1 MGEGGK
7 VTAVVL
13 SCAAAALL
21 GIAVLVFAGI
31 RSRNMHYWLSSY
43 LRQRHPGPGPL
54 PPGTTVYVA
63 VADHFEP
70 FGGKAEPAKAAARMA
85 RWHKDYPQI
94 ARRHVDSTGRHPQHT
109 FFYPIEE
116 YDPDVLEQLADL
128 TRRGFGDV
136 DVHYHHDGDTADK
149 LAAALLGFVDVLR
162 HRHGLLRPPGPDG
175 RIPYCFVH
183 GNWALDNSRPD
194 GRWCGVDNELQV
206 LVDTGCVA
214 DFTLPSAPSD
224 TQTRTIN
231 SIYFAKGRDGCRKSH
246 DTGRHLVAGDWARPG
261 ELLIVQ
267 GPLGL
272 NWHSRKLGLVPRI
285 ENAEISA
292 DARPTRERV
301 SLWSRFAPRIPG
313 AGSHVFI
320 KLHTHGAEDP
330 TMDSLLGG
338 DLDLMWSE
346 LERQYRDAPGVT
358 LRYVTA
364 WEMYGI
370 IRELATGK
378 GGP

>member
-1 MGEGGK
+1 
-7 VTAVVL
+7 V
-13 SCAAAALL
+13 
-21 GIAVLVFAGI
+21 
-31 RSRNMHYWLSSY
+31 
-43 LRQRHPGPGPL
+43 
-54 PPGTTVYVA
+54 
-63 VADHFEP
+63 
-70 FGGKAEPAKAAARMA
+70 
-85 RWHKDYPQI
+85 
-94 ARRHVDSTGRHPQHT
+94 
-109 FFYPIEE
+109 
-116 YDPDVLEQLADL
+116 
-128 TRRGFGDV
+128 
-136 DVHYHHDGDTADK
+136 
-149 LAAALLGFVDVLR
+149 
-162 HRHGLLRPPGPDG
+162 
-175 RIPYCFVH
+175 PYCFVH

-231 SIYFAKGRDGCRKSH
+231 SIYFARGRDGCRKSH
-246 DTGRHLVAGDWARPG
+246 DTGRQLVSGDWARPG

-272 NWHSRKLGLVPRI
+272 NWASRKFGIVPRI

-292 DARPTRERV
+292 DARPDARRV

-313 AGSHVFI
+313 AERHVFI

-330 TMDSLLGG
+330 TMASLLGG
-338 DLDLMWSE
+338 DLDRMWTE
-346 LERQYRDAPGVT
+346 LERQYRDAPGVS

-370 IRELATGK
+370 IRDLAA
-378 GGP
+378 GGSR